1 MTPKQEIIIAGLKA
15 INRDVTTKDL
25 FEIMTAAEKEN
36 IGDETKLS
44 SALCKLRDAGLIEN
58 GISEIVQGK
67 TRLTWHT
74 TQAGIDELTG
84 QAITN
89 PPKMSSDH
97 IADVN
102 KMVVN
107 APIDIESVKRDLIDA
122 LDRWY
127 TGNAQPQIND
137 IELKIDTLRNL
148 APMLST
154 DISDVLM
161 NIADDLEGME
171 KRRI

>member
-1 MTPKQEIIIAGLKA
+1 MTLKQEIIIAGLKV
-15 INRDVTTKDL
+15 INRDVTTKEL
-25 FEIMTAAEKEN
+25 FELFTSSEQSE
-36 IGDETKLS
+36 IGDENKL
-44 SALCKLRDAGLIEN
+44 AAGLCKLRGAGLIDN
-58 GISEIVQGK
+58 GISEIVDGK
-67 TRLTWHT
+67 TLLTWRT
-74 TQAGIDELTG
+74 TQEGLDKLSG
-84 QAITN
+84 QTKTS
-89 PPKMSSDH
+89 PPEMVSNH

-107 APIDIESVKRDLIDA
+107 ASIDIDAVKRDLIEA

-154 DISDVLM
+154 DISDVLI
-161 NIADDLEGME
+161 NIADDLDSIENAG
-171 KRRI
+171 